1 MGEIIVPYSLFL
13 LKLLTLVVAIVFVVG
28 VVAVKAK
35 KSDNDGKVELTN
47 LSEKFEMQKD
57 EWYSELLDEKE
68 YKAFVKKNE
77 KLKNENKKP
86 RLFVLN
92 FDGDDQA
99 SANSCL
105 KEEITAVLMIA
116 NASDEVLLKLESPGG
131 TVVDYGLA
139 SSQLQRLRDKGI
151 PLTVVVD
158 RLAASG
164 GYMMACIANRII
176 AAPFGL
182 VGSIGVVAE
191 FPNFHRLLKKH
202 DIDMEVMTAGESK
215 RTITL
220 FGEMTDEGKA
230 KFQKQLEETHELF
243 KNLVHTYRPQLDI
256 AKVATGETWY
266 GSQALELGLIDDI
279 STSDDFILKALQD
292 KEVFELTYKEKKT
305 LGDKFN
311 VQFSKMVDNV
321 IQKLINRRDKM
332 M

>member
-1 MGEIIVPYSLFL
+1 
-13 LKLLTLVVAIVFVVG
+13 
-28 VVAVKAK
+28 
-35 KSDNDGKVELTN
+35 
-47 LSEKFEMQKD
+47 
-57 EWYSELLDEKE
+57 
-68 YKAFVKKNE
+68 
-77 KLKNENKKP
+77 
-86 RLFVLN
+86 
-92 FDGDDQA
+92 
-99 SANSCL
+99 
-105 KEEITAVLMIA
+105 
-116 NASDEVLLKLESPGG
+116 
-131 TVVDYGLA
+131 
-139 SSQLQRLRDKGI
+139 
-151 PLTVVVD
+151 
-158 RLAASG
+158 
-164 GYMMACIANRII
+164 MACIANRII

-182 VGSIGVVAE
+182 IGSIGVVAE